1 MLMMCFAMHK
11 HVFSCLLPYLI
22 HTIQFYGFVSF
33 NSVVLA
39 TQIQN
44 FHGTHLEKIE
54 DQEKY
59 LHTKFGAFITK

>member
-1 MLMMCFAMHK
+1 MFIT
-11 HVFSCLLPYLI
+11 FILI
-22 HTIQFYGFVSF
+22 ICTIQFYGFVSF

-39 TQIQN
+39 TQMQN
-44 FHGTHLEKIE
+44 FHGTHLEMLE